1 MRHPREASNPGAV
14 NYKGKGGGD
23 PAPAGSPPRRV
34 FRCRCQKRGA
44 YIHDNVCATRVIV
57 SKDEDF
63 LYLASRAE
71 SFAPLLWVRL
81 GNCRTSALIEAFDRL
96 WPRIEQ
102 ALVSGEGVVEVR

>member
-1 MRHPREASNPGAV
+1 MWKLEAPLRGAKPLGWRRHCFPM
-14 NYKGKGGGD
+14 
-23 PAPAGSPPRRV
+23 SPPRRV

-71 SFAPLLWVRL
+71 SAAPLLWVRL